1 MKTARKY
8 QLLCVATAAMLTMVA
23 AIVLPAAIPAL
34 GITLGALSTAL
45 SWVALGVQRGRSE
58 QREADDDGAPR

>member
-1 MKTARKY
+1 
-8 QLLCVATAAMLTMVA
+8 MLTMVA